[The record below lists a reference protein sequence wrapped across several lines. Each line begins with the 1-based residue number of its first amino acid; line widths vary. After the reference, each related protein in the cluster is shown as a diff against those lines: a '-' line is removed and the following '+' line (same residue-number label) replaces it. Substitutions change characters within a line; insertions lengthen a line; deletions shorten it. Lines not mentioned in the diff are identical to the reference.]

1 MLVSNL
7 LNSINDIFDFK
18 SFKFNKSFSVKEYF
32 SIRLWDNIST
42 FFLYCKS
49 LVFNLLSGILL
60 LAKNTTKL
68 SRELFI

>member
-1 MLVSNL
+1 MLVLNL
-7 LNSINDIFDFK
+7 LNSINDIFGFK
-18 SFKFNKSFSVKEYF
+18 SFKFSKSFSVKEYF